1 MTPRPR
7 TGSEEKIRVVIL
19 HEKGYSINK
28 LVVRLHVAR
37 RTTQDL
43 IKSTEGHEK

>member
-19 HEKGYSINK
+19 HEKGYIINK
-28 LVVRLHVAR
+28 IVERLHVAR
-37 RTTQDL
+37 RTTHDL
-43 IKSTEGHEK
+43 IKSTERLEK